1 MSLKLAI
8 AGGGA
13 MGGALA
19 NGLIRSKTLA
29 PSAIVVIEPLA
40 ARRDELKRQFGV
52 KVTDDPAG
60 AKDAEVLLL
69 AVKPQS
75 LPEAGPAYGRVMGK
89 RTVVS
94 ILAGA
99 TVGTLKGYFQGGI
112 ARVMPNTPALVGE
125 GASAVYFSA
134 DVAAAERKR
143 IREWLSSVGRVME
156 CGKESDLDAVTGLS
170 GSGPAYVF
178 EMIEALSDGG
188 VLMGLGREVAT
199 QLAAQ
204 TVLGAAKMVLE
215 SGKHPAQLKDQV
227 TSPGGTTIAGLEQLE
242 LRGMRAAFIEAV
254 RAATE
259 RSRQL
264 GAAPGTA
271 TLAKGKKGR

>member
-1 MSLKLAI
+1 
-8 AGGGA
+8 

-29 PSAIVVIEPLA
+29 PSAIVVIEPVA
-40 ARRDELKRQFGV
+40 ARRDELKTQFGV
-52 KVTDDPAG
+52 KVTDDPAA

-99 TVGTLKGYFQGGI
+99 TVQTLKGHFQGGV

-134 DVAAAERKR
+134 DVTAAERTR
-143 IREWLSSVGRVME
+143 VRQWLSSVGRVVE
-156 CGKESDLDAVTGLS
+156 CAKESDLDAVTGLS

-188 VLMGLGREVAT
+188 VLMGLGRDVAT

-264 GAAPGTA
+264 GGAPAPA
-271 TLAKGKKGR
+271 TLAKGKNQKGR